1 MYLSVEMEGQI
12 KVVEMEED
20 VLRQTADG
28 VLSDFGEDRV
38 PKLVEA
44 GSATPEVKYCYFFKF
59 TL

>member
-20 VLRQTADG
+20 VLRQTADR

-44 GSATPEVKYCYFFKF
+44 GSAAPEVK
-59 TL
+59 